1 MFDPNYI
8 DFRFWLI
15 SMIIGIIAILV
26 IKYKEE

>member
-15 SMIIGIIAILV
+15 SMIVGIIVILV
-26 IKYKEE
+26 LKHKEE

>member
-15 SMIIGIIAILV
+15 SMIVGVIVILV
-26 IKYKEE
+26 LKYKEE